1 MALHYAGL
9 TGKGKRMFALYLIRH
24 AIAEE
29 RGDAWPDD
37 AWRPLSVQG
46 RAQMR
51 KAARGLEQLGVT
63 FAVILSS
70 PLIRARQTAEIVAEA
85 LDIRPDIIVADS
97 LSPEGSYAGVM
108 ADLVKQPARRAI
120 ALVGHEPNLGE
131 LAGRLAGSRHA
142 FAFKKGAV
150 CRIDVESIPP
160 GGPGTLRWFV
170 TPAILRAIGG

>member
-1 MALHYAGL
+1 MVLHYAGL
-9 TGKGKRMFALYLIRH
+9 TEKGRTMFELYLIRH

-29 RGDAWPDD
+29 RGNAWPDD

-70 PLIRARQTAEIVAEA
+70 PLIRARQTADIVADA
-85 LDIRPDIIVADS
+85 LAIKPEVIVADS
-97 LSPEGSYAGVM
+97 LSPEGSYAEVM
-108 ADLVKQPARRAI
+108 VDLAKQHRGRAI
-120 ALVGHEPNLGE
+120 AMVGHEPNLGE

-142 FAFKKGAV
+142 FAFKKGGV

-160 GGPGTLRWFV
+160 GGPGTLRWFL
-170 TPAILRAIGG
+170 TPAILRTLGG